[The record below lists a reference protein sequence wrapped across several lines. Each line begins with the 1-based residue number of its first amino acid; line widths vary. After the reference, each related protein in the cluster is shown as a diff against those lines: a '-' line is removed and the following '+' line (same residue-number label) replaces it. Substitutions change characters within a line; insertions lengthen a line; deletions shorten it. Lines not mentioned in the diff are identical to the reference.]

1 MIAPRSNSVKRPLVS
16 VARRFAPVLALLG
29 LIYPLACPS
38 PLRGQSPAP
47 CASPTPTTDENSES
61 RASPTVVID
70 SVLFDTPISLPNSVR
85 EQLIAELKQHKF
97 NVSVN
102 WLAEIQEV
110 AIEGAWRDQGFFKM
124 ASSARAQIVSD
135 DSVEQHVSVLVHVDE
150 GIQYR
155 LTEIR
160 LRKYDGGDD
169 SVRSEPDEG
178 REDSG
183 DAFASGASKPKLRK
197 KSTSYDAEYLG
208 SGELAFPPVA
218 FPPEEL
224 RRLVPLSDGDLFRT
238 KQIREGLDALGRLY
252 HSHGYINFVA
262 MPLTEVDDS
271 NGTISLTLELDEGRQ
286 FRLRKTE
293 VYGLEPQAANAL
305 KWPMHPGDIFNN
317 ELFEDFFTD
326 NKGILPA
333 GASPRNVELKKNE
346 KSRTVDIRLVFPA
359 CTGLEAATR

>member
-38 PLRGQSPAP
+38 PLRGQSPTSPAP
-47 CASPTPTTDENSES
+47 CSSPAPTTDENEE
-61 RASPTVVID
+61 PTGEKVLPKVVID
-70 SVLFDTPISLPNSVR
+70 SVVFDGPISLPNSVR
-85 EQLIAELKQHKF
+85 EQLVAELKQHKF

-110 AIEGAWRDQGFFKM
+110 AIEGAWRDEGFFKVVT
-124 ASSARAQIVSD
+124 SAQAQIVSD
-135 DSVEQHVSVLVHVDE
+135 DSVEQHVSVIVHVHE

-155 LTEIR
+155 LKN
-160 LRKYDGGDD
+160 LRFRKAPDYFGGDD
-169 SVRSEPDEG
+169 VIR
-178 REDSG
+178 SG
-183 DAFASGASKPKLRK
+183 DAR
-197 KSTSYDAEYLG
+197 YLE
-208 SGELAFPPVA
+208 SGELA

-224 RRLVPLSDGDLFRT
+224 RRLVPLSNGELFST

-262 MPLTEVDDS
+262 TPVTEVDDS
-271 NGTISLTLELDEGRQ
+271 DGTISLTLELDEGKQ

-293 VYGLEPQAANAL
+293 VQGLNPQSESAL

-326 NKGILPA
+326 NKDILPA
-333 GASPRNVELKKNE
+333 GASPRNAELIKNE
-346 KSRTVDIRLVFPA
+346 KYGTVDIRFVFPT
-359 CTGLEAATR
+359 CTGMEAAAR